1 MVVFMNTINE
11 IAKRLNNCA
20 NGVCIDCEYCC
31 GNIKLCQANL
41 IRDMANECRRIVAES
56 EDDGK

>member
-1 MVVFMNTINE
+1 MTIE
-11 IAKRLNNCA
+11 QIAKKLDDCA
-20 NGVCIDCEYCC
+20 NVVCIDCEYCC

-41 IRDMANECRRIVAES
+41 IRDMANECKRIVAES